1 MNPSEKSTDSDSPP
15 DRIDVAALLRLKRFE
30 QPPPGFYEDFLSEF
44 QRRQR
49 VAASIP
55 SLKERIS
62 DWFSDTVGGMLPEFR
77 MPSYAYAAVALVA
90 VGLSS
95 WILTAEEVGVASA
108 GGADTGAG
116 YAIVAEDAGDPLRMQ
131 IHQPVPEVL
140 PKAVNI
146 PSQMRVGTLPPHY
159 SLDPRPRTE
168 SEPFSF

>member
-1 MNPSEKSTDSDSPP
+1 MNPSEKPANSGPASGE
-15 DRIDVAALLRLKRFE
+15 IDVAALLRLKRFE
-30 QPPPGFYEDFLSEF
+30 QPPPGFYEDFLLEF

-49 VAASIP
+49 VAASVP
-55 SLKERIS
+55 SLKDRIS
-62 DWFSDTVGGMLPEFR
+62 DWFSGTVGGMLPEFR
-77 MPSYAYAAVALVA
+77 MPAYAYASVALVA
-90 VGLSS
+90 VGLSY
-95 WILTAEEVGVASA
+95 WILTAEEVGMASA
-108 GGADTGAG
+108 TNSGAG